1 MNHAAYHPCP
11 GLSSA
16 RCALRLPLLAL
27 ALACVCACATTASAR
42 EQWSPEQATSW
53 AASQPWMA
61 GGNYIPRNA
70 INQLEMWQAETFS
83 PALIDEE
90 FGWAEGVGYTTMRV
104 FLHDLLWQQDAPGFI
119 SRIESVLAL
128 AEKHHIRLMLVFF
141 DACWDPN
148 PHLGAQRAPKP
159 HVHNSGWM
167 QSPGRMVLADP
178 LKQDALKD
186 YVVGIVSHFKADRR
200 VVLWDLFNEFDN
212 GYRGKDTEQVLRLA
226 AKAREWALSA
236 DPSQPVSF
244 CIWENCAAP
253 PEKLSPAQRFQVDSS
268 DVITF
273 HAYSDPARTAESIA
287 ALRRYH
293 RPLICTEYMARPTG
307 STIIDILPL
316 FKKEGI
322 SAYQWGFVDG
332 KTQTKFPWDSSSKA
346 YGDEPPLWF
355 HDLLHADGTPYNP
368 AETALIRTLTGADH
382 SGAAR

>member
-1 MNHAAYHPCP
+1 MMNHAPCRSRP
-11 GLSSA
+11 CLHHV
-16 RCALRLPLLAL
+16 RIALRLSGIVLVLA
-27 ALACVCACATTASAR
+27 ALASAR
-42 EQWSPEQATSW
+42 EQWTPEQATSW
-53 AASQPWMA
+53 AADQPWMA

-83 PALIDEE
+83 PATIDEE
-90 FGWAEGVGYTTMRV
+90 FGWAEKIGYTTMRV

-119 SRIESVLAL
+119 TRIEAVLAL
-128 AEKHHIRLMLVFF
+128 AEKHHLRLMLVFF

-167 QSPGRMVLADP
+167 QSPGRAVLADP
-178 LKQDALKD
+178 AKQDALKD

-212 GYRGKDTEQVLRLA
+212 GYRGKDTDQVLRLA
-226 AKAREWALSA
+226 AKAKEWALSA

-253 PEKLSPAQRFQVDSS
+253 AEKLSPAQRFQVENS

-273 HAYSDPARTAESIA
+273 HAYTDPARTSESIA

-293 RPLICTEYMARPTG
+293 RPLICSEYMARPTG

-316 FKKEGI
+316 FKKEHI

-332 KTQTKFPWDSSSKA
+332 KTQTKFPWDSATKA
-346 YGDEPPLWF
+346 YGDEPPVWF
-355 HDLLHADGTPYNP
+355 HDLLHGDGTPYNA
-368 AETALIRTLTGADH
+368 AETALIRTLTGAAH
-382 SGAAR
+382 

>member
-1 MNHAAYHPCP
+1 MNHAPWHPRTA
-11 GLSSA
+11 LHRA
-16 RCALRLPLLAL
+16 RGALRLSALLLVL
-27 ALACVCACATTASAR
+27 AAVGSAR
-42 EQWSPEQATSW
+42 EQWTPEQATSW
-53 AASQPWMA
+53 AADQPWMA

-83 PALIDEE
+83 PATIDEE
-90 FGWAEGVGYTTMRV
+90 FGWAEGIGYTTMRV
-104 FLHDLLWQQDAPGFI
+104 FLHDLLWQQDAKGFI
-119 SRIESVLAL
+119 ARIETVLAL
-128 AEKHHIRLMLVFF
+128 ADKHHIRLMLVFF

-167 QSPGRMVLADP
+167 QSPGRAVLADP
-178 LKQDALKD
+178 VKQDALKD

-212 GYRGKDTEQVLRLA
+212 GYRGKDTDQVLRLA

-253 PEKLSPAQRFQVDSS
+253 YEKLSPAQRFQIDSS

-273 HAYSDPARTAESIA
+273 HAYTDPARTGESIA

-316 FKKEGI
+316 FKKERI

-346 YGDEPPLWF
+346 YGDEPPQWF
-355 HDLLHADGTPYNP
+355 HDLLHGDGTPYNP
-368 AETALIRTLTGADH
+368 AETTLIRTLTGAAH
-382 SGAAR
+382 